1 MLDLLSL
8 GTSQYLVLFLTTK
21 ILLMTS
27 FLTFYFSSLFL
38 TGSEPALFGTRKWKM
53 LVAFKC
59 LLEIQSRAAKIDA
72 IGMFFYTEGKICQ
85 FWLISTYEKCMF
97 FKVMAYNIIC

>member
-1 MLDLLSL
+1 MANPISCTSIGMGIIWVILLSL
-8 GTSQYLVLFLTTK
+8 IWCSPY
-21 ILLMTS
+21 S
-27 FLTFYFSSLFL
+27 FTFFS

-72 IGMFFYTEGKICQ
+72 IGMFFYTEG
-85 FWLISTYEKCMF
+85 
-97 FKVMAYNIIC
+97 